1 MLFGLW
7 TGAHKSE
14 SKSTETVLVGLCVCI
29 NIGINHMKKHVSESE
44 KKDSSPHN
52 SYTFELYSTSNRT
65 YVLTLFKGITI
76 N

>member
-44 KKDSSPHN
+44 KKIVLH
-52 SYTFELYSTSNRT
+52 TLYIHLNCTGNRT